1 MCSEWR
7 LNPCFGSQKKCP
19 FPSVEATVEVKSVAT
34 FSVVLVKLATSSLP
48 PQKKLNF
55 EQMGGMTA
63 FSGHNIAGGE
73 WRDDRMNPKKI
84 KKIVISSRVLRNNH
98 LEGLFHT
105 VPNSLIFVLHCR
117 TVPSIEETNTRI
129 ILYEHTFFFGT
140 RLLSPLIM
148 GVSLE

>member
-7 LNPCFGSQKKCP
+7 LNLCFGSQKKCP

-48 PQKKLNF
+48 LQTKLNF
-55 EQMGGMTA
+55 EQMGGMTT

-129 ILYEHTFFFGT
+129 ILYEHTFFSGPDYC
-140 RLLSPLIM
+140 PL
-148 GVSLE
+148 

>member
-63 FSGHNIAGGE
+63 FSGHNIAGGGVE
-73 WRDDRMNPKKI
+73 GQQDEPKED
-84 KKIVISSRVLRNNH
+84 KKNCH
-98 LEGLFHT
+98 
-105 VPNSLIFVLHCR
+105 
-117 TVPSIEETNTRI
+117 
-129 ILYEHTFFFGT
+129 
-140 RLLSPLIM
+140 
-148 GVSLE
+148 

>member
-1 MCSEWR
+1 M
-7 LNPCFGSQKKCP
+7 
-19 FPSVEATVEVKSVAT
+19 EVKSVAT

-48 PQKKLNF
+48 PQTKLNF

-63 FSGHNIAGGE
+63 FSAHNIAGGGE
-73 WRDDRMNPKKI
+73 CRDDRMNPKKI

-117 TVPSIEETNTRI
+117 TVPSTEETNTRI
-129 ILYEHTFFFGT
+129 ILYEHTFFSGPDYC
-140 RLLSPLIM
+140 PL
-148 GVSLE
+148 

>member
-1 MCSEWR
+1 MFWVAE
-7 LNPCFGSQKKCP
+7 KCP

-48 PQKKLNF
+48 PQTKLNF